1 MSQWVVI
8 NRLMSRE
15 EAMRLWPDAAD
26 FTWCKESPPH
36 YGGELWICCTR
47 QRGHKGPHVDYH
59 SGTVGYNRYL
69 IWE

>member
-1 MSQWVVI
+1 
-8 NRLMSRE
+8 
-15 EAMRLWPDAAD
+15 MRLWPDAAD

-47 QRGHKGPHVDYH
+47 QRGHKGPHIDYH